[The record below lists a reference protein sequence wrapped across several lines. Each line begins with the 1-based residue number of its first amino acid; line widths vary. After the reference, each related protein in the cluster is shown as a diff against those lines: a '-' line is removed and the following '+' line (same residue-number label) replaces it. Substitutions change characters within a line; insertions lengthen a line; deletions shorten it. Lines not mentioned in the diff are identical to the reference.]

1 MKWLNFETLKN
12 ASFYFTP
19 NLPVIA
25 TKRYKFSLLRG
36 LGIIALYTLAS
47 WLVLILILSLTPLKD
62 TIFTIDNKE
71 LINQRE
77 KIEKLQNRVLLLTQ
91 QLQEISSVNERMK
104 YAIKLAQRDSINPKD
119 PLYDTLKQK
128 IKKKINIEGNILFI
142 VKDLYEKIFQDKNE
156 KILFFEPVQGII
168 TQFFEP
174 SKGHMGIDYGVKV
187 NTPVYATAGGI
198 VTFADYTIDYG
209 YTIIIQ
215 HSNNY
220 TSIYKHCE
228 SLLKRERDVVLQGEL
243 IALSGN
249 SGKKTTGPHL
259 HFEIW
264 KNGKPINPQSLFI
277 K

>member
-1 MKWLNFETLKN
+1 MKWLSFETLKN

-36 LGIIALYTLAS
+36 LGIIAMYTLAS
-47 WLVLILILSLTPLKD
+47 WLVLILILSITPLKD
-62 TIFTIDNKE
+62 SLFMVDKSE
-71 LINQRE
+71 LIAQRE
-77 KIEKLQNRVLLLTQ
+77 KIEKLQNRVILLTQ
-91 QLQEISSVNERMK
+91 QLQEISSINERMK
-104 YAIKLAQRDSINPKD
+104 YAIKLAQKDSIKSDD
-119 PLYDTLKQK
+119 PLYDTLKHK
-128 IKKKINIEGNILFI
+128 IKKKFNIEGNILFI
-142 VKDLYEKIFQDKNE
+142 FKEIFEKIFQDKNE
-156 KILFFEPVQGII
+156 KLFFFEPVQGII
-168 TQFFEP
+168 TQIFDP
-174 SKGHMGIDYGVKV
+174 SKGHLGIDYGLKK

-220 TSIYKHCE
+220 ISIYKHCD
-228 SLLKRERDVVLQGEL
+228 SLLKRERDIVLQGEL
-243 IALSGN
+243 VALSGN
-249 SGKKTTGPHL
+249 SGRKTTGPHL

-264 KNGKPINPQSLFI
+264 KNGKPIDPQSLLL